1 MRYPRDKAA
10 VVLLSL
16 ALVVVSC
23 REPRPVEQ
31 ARATPAEQTKP
42 EVQERSP
49 VEETPIRIS
58 SHYADEDRWLWVE
71 KQRDGASGAWATA
84 SFDHKRNKIII
95 QTEDVERFAI
105 DVSKVTVDWERLV
118 ILRLDG
124 TNSELRRRDHNILHF
139 ARDRHNQWTVL
150 EPPAR
155 PDE

>member
-1 MRYPRDKAA
+1 MRYTQAKPA
-10 VVLLSL
+10 VVVLSL
-16 ALVVVSC
+16 VLLVVSC

-31 ARATPAEQTKP
+31 ARATPTEQTKP
-42 EVQERSP
+42 AVPEPAPAED
-49 VEETPIRIS
+49 TPIHIP
-58 SHYADEDRWLWVE
+58 SHHADQSRWLWVE
-71 KQRDGASGAWATA
+71 EHRDAAPGAWATA
-84 SFDHKRNKIII
+84 SFDRKRNKIII

-105 DVSKVTVDWERLV
+105 DVSKIAVDWERLV

-150 EPPAR
+150 EPATK